1 MEDNKKVDEREYD
14 QLDALTS
21 SPSIEIS
28 RLSLIIKDM
37 RQRMESLEKNQT
49 DLMDIINENHTCQ
62 ISRNT
67 LLPSQVYHMYF
78 YRNIH
83 TNRQREKE
91 RQK

>member
-49 DLMDIINENHTCQ
+49 ELMDKINE
-62 ISRNT
+62 
-67 LLPSQVYHMYF
+67 L
-78 YRNIH
+78 
-83 TNRQREKE
+83 QREAE
-91 RQK
+91 EEDDGDDDSD